1 MIEEPARRPDDDGRA
16 ARQRALLGAVGDAAV
31 DRDLARVPVLAEGA
45 ELARHLERE
54 LAGWDDDERLR
65 AAEPRVDPLEDR
77 DRERG
82 RLSRAGL
89 RLREEVAARLEDR
102 DGLVLDR
109 GGRHEAE
116 IVDRAGDVW
125 MDREL
130 AEASKGWSE
139 GQ

>member
-1 MIEEPARRPDDDGRA
+1 M
-16 ARQRALLGAVGDAAV
+16 
-31 DRDLARVPVLAEGA
+31 PVLAEGA